1 MTTGATC
8 VDCNKVIA
16 GFPALGP
23 GWATICNACERK
35 RAAGVYQSD
44 VDGAGSIPGSYL
56 RKGPTGRWGAEI
68 SDAARKA
75 AERYCGP
82 EKPVGKVDPGAA
94 TDAKRCLEEL
104 LRLRKMDADI
114 RGAILQRRHAEGGSD
129 VPYTASSVRH
139 TFKDRTTMEL
149 VGWALRRMHSFKKD
163 RDYWC
168 VEHRRVRDEKEEAQR
183 NATDWE
189 KAAKGASIATHAM
202 EARYTAAAG
211 ELAAYKRKFEIEQ
224 ATANDLRAQLS
235 AKTSELAEAL
245 NAANENRRATESERA
260 LRVAAEGRAKLL
272 AGPQVTTRPPWAMDA
287 ALQGVIAAMGTELRN
302 ALVSNTLGVPNELAQ
317 LEPWNLA
324 RRVSIVIGE
333 QCASLRIAADG
344 LRDANKRLADALT
357 AVGNMR
363 GERDTWRTRASKD
376 AGVVTAPLP
385 WSQEHSEIVRLRA
398 QYATEAARV
407 NAVAKERDAART
419 ALRILADITN
429 DYSKALN
436 GVPAWLRARSA
447 RLVEGEPLMWS
458 RRDELLNT
466 ARAWEEEEEHAPQ
479 AQGTVAP

>member
-16 GFPALGP
+16 GFPAPGP

-82 EKPVGKVDPGAA
+82 EKPTGKVEISEAA
-94 TDAKRCLEEL
+94 RADAARDHAEVV
-104 LRLRKMDADI
+104 RLRKMDADI
-114 RGAILQRRHAEGGSD
+114 RGAILQRRFAEGGSD
-129 VPYTASSVRH
+129 LPAALASMRH
-139 TFKDRTTMEL
+139 TFEDHSTMEL
-149 VGWALRRMHSFKKD
+149 VGWALRRMHSFRKD

-168 VEHRRVRDEKEEAQR
+168 VEHRRVRDEKEAALLDAVQ
-183 NATDWE
+183 WE
-189 KAAKGASIATHAM
+189 KDAHANRARADAAEVTRI
-202 EARYTAAAG
+202 AAAG
-211 ELAAYKRKFEIEQ
+211 ELAAYKRKFEIER

-235 AKTSELAEAL
+235 AKTSELVEAR
-245 NAANENRRATESERA
+245 NAADENRRACASERA
-260 LRVAAEGRAKLL
+260 LRVAAEGRAALL
-272 AGPQVTTRPPWAMDA
+272 AGLRAERDRWR
-287 ALQGVIAAMGTELRN
+287 TEATRN
-302 ALVSNTLGVPNELAQ
+302 AGKPVSVPV
-317 LEPWNLA
+317 PSD
-324 RRVSIVIGE
+324 R
-333 QCASLRIAADG
+333 
-344 LRDANKRLADALT
+344 
-357 AVGNMR
+357 
-363 GERDTWRTRASKD
+363 
-376 AGVVTAPLP
+376 
-385 WSQEHSEIVRLRA
+385 EHSEITRLRA
-398 QYATEAARV
+398 LHLADVNVLEVARANWERAACNLREATTERDGIKALYANMSALIGDVHRVLDPEKGEIFETFHARAMRV
-407 NAVAKERDAART
+407 RQELNAERGAVKERDG
-419 ALRILADITN
+419 LRSEVESLKSVVQIFADIAN

-466 ARAWEEEEEHAPQ
+466 ARAWEEEHAPQ
-479 AQGTVAP
+479 AQGAVAP